1 VIDEQAS
8 VELAARRPR
17 DAKCVEALTRVAAP
31 AIATASIASDL
42 PRSLRGR
49 RPDRLRA
56 RHPTRF
62 DAKSSGHGLFS
73 IRRTSG
79 NAAPP

>member
-17 DAKCVEALTRVAAP
+17 DAKGVEALTGRGAGDRDGVDRVGLAALASRPTTRPTARP
-31 AIATASIASDL
+31 A
-42 PRSLRGR
+42 
-49 RPDRLRA
+49 
-56 RHPTRF
+56 PTRF